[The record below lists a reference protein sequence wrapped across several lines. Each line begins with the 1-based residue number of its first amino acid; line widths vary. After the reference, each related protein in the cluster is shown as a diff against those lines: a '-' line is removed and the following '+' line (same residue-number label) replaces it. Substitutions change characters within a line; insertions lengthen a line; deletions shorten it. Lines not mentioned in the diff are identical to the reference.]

1 MARIKIIYRKLG
13 REQAYGV
20 SSSDGIIEIDSR
32 LKSKKHLEVLIHEI
46 LHILNPKDSEDMII
60 KKSVTLTKILWQEG
74 YRRIDQ
80 STDHEPLQDG
90 SKWEHTEYISK
101 KNGINLTKLVYAE
114 SLLEVLNQFKN
125 MEVVMVK
132 ELDLL
137 PEGDIDIISLN

>member
-90 SKWEHTEYISK
+90 SK
-101 KNGINLTKLVYAE
+101 
-114 SLLEVLNQFKN
+114 
-125 MEVVMVK
+125 
-132 ELDLL
+132 
-137 PEGDIDIISLN
+137 